1 MGKIH
6 SHLINKKM
14 AAAGKETTRQK
25 MINFMYLVLLAMLAL
40 NISEKILDAF
50 KTINDSLTASA
61 GNVDNSIQQQF
72 KAFEQTRL
80 KESPE
85 RAKPIYEK
93 AKLAQRTSQD
103 LDDFIKS
110 LKSELVSQ
118 SNGYD
123 DKTGDLK
130 ERDNI
135 DIGFDVMI
143 NKKRAYALKQKI
155 NNTREQLLN
164 ILGPADSR
172 GISFTLKADDPE
184 KKNVDS
190 RSWEEL
196 NFGEGVPLTAD
207 FTILSRIQADN
218 KNAEAEVVKKI
229 LGKMDQAVVNLDKFE
244 AVAVAPT
251 SYLIQGQPYTA
262 QVFLTAYD
270 SRSKPDID
278 VGGSPINVADGRG
291 VYNVSTSREGV
302 FNWKGTIRIRQT
314 DGTFKTYTTPEQ
326 QYIVSRPSAVVSPD
340 KMNVFYIGVDNP
352 VSVSVPGIPSRNIR
366 ISMSAGSLNGSNGKY
381 TVKVNSPGL
390 VTVSVSAEISKGHT
404 ELLSRTQFRAK
415 RIPDPVAKFS
425 GRTGGNVPTV
435 ALKAQDAIY
444 ASLDNFDF
452 DAKFRITRFSMI
464 VANPRE
470 TASVQV
476 TSGNSLNSEMRTSLE
491 GIKPGSRVIF
501 DNIIA
506 IGPDGTPR
514 QLAPVA
520 LTAD

>member
-1 MGKIH
+1 
-6 SHLINKKM
+6 M
-14 AAAGKETTRQK
+14 ATAGKETTRQK

-40 NISEKILDAF
+40 NISETILDAF

-61 GNVDNSIQQQF
+61 TNVDNSIQQQF
-72 KAFEQTRL
+72 TAFEQTRL

-85 RAKPIYEK
+85 RARPIYEK
-93 AKLAQRTSQD
+93 AKQAQKITRD
-103 LDDFIKS
+103 LDDYIKDI
-110 LKSELVSQ
+110 KTELVSQ

-130 ERDNI
+130 ERDNL
-135 DIGFDVMI
+135 DIGYNVMI

-155 NNTREQLLN
+155 NDTREQLLDV
-164 ILGPADSR
+164 LGPNDSR
-172 GISFTLKADDPE
+172 GVSFTLNAEDPAKRDGE
-184 KKNVDS
+184 A
-190 RSWEEL
+190 RTWEEL
-196 NFGEGVPLTAD
+196 NFGEGVPLTAT

-270 SRSKPDID
+270 SKLNPDME
-278 VGGSPINVADGRG
+278 VGGSKINVMDGRG
-291 VYNVSTSREGV
+291 IYNANTQREGV
-302 FNWKGTIRIRQT
+302 FSWQGTISVKQT
-314 DGTFKTYTTPEQ
+314 DGTIKTYTTPQQ

-366 ISMSAGSLNGSNGKY
+366 IGISSGSLNGADGKY
-381 TVKVNSPGL
+381 VVKVNSPGT
-390 VTVSVSAEISKGHT
+390 VTVSVSAEITKGKT
-404 ELLSRTQFRAK
+404 ELLSRTLFRAK
-415 RIPDPVAKFS
+415 RIPDPVARFS
-425 GRTGGNVPTV
+425 GRSGGNVATV
-435 ALKAQDAIY
+435 ALKAQDAIF

-452 DAKFRITRFSMI
+452 DAKFRITKFSMI
-464 VANPRE
+464 IANPRE
-470 TASVQV
+470 MASVQV
-476 TSGNSLNSEMRTSLE
+476 TSGNSLNSEMHASLDA
-491 GIKPGSRVIF
+491 IKPGARVIF
-501 DNIIA
+501 DNIRA
-506 IGPDGTPR
+506 VGPDGTPR